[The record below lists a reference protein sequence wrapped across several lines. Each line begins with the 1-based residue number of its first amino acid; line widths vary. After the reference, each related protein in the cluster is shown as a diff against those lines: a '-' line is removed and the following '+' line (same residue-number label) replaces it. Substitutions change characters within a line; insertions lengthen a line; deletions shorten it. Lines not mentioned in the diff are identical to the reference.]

1 MSWAHPWDDAP
12 KSRRG
17 IIGGGGRGNGHN
29 AGANKRN
36 PITGELALEQAVWS
50 DVGKQVVAAAHA
62 KDHKA
67 FAGVPKPKYEGDRFQ
82 PPPSTMLTAV
92 TGPFDMNGQGVRD
105 VRARYTRGE
114 HGV

>member
-62 KDHKA
+62 CIALSLATVATAAAAHA
-67 FAGVPKPKYEGDRFQ
+67 AVPAMCR
-82 PPPSTMLTAV
+82 
-92 TGPFDMNGQGVRD
+92 GPFCHQP
-105 VRARYTRGE
+105 A
-114 HGV
+114 